1 MSIKITAFEAENVKR
16 IKAVQ
21 LRPDETGLTLIGGR
35 NNQGKTSVLDAIA
48 WALGGNKYRPDAAQ
62 RDGSVNPPHLRLR
75 LSNGLMV
82 ERKGVNSSLTVT
94 DPTGRKGGQQILDEF
109 VEQLALDLP
118 KFMQASDREKA
129 DILLRIIGVGDRL
142 QALDRDIKGAY
153 NKRTTIG
160 QITTAKRKHADEM
173 TVYED
178 APDEPVS
185 VSDLIRQQQ
194 EILARNGENQRKRDR
209 LREIVAAKKRVQDEL
224 YRLDEQI
231 TQLTDRKSAL
241 KAEFAQAKADEEI
254 ATKTVAE
261 LHDESTAAL
270 EASIRNAEEI
280 NRQVRANL
288 DHAHADAE
296 AIEYAEEYKQ
306 LSSQIDQMRSDRMA
320 LLNGAHLPLPE
331 LDVQDGLLL
340 YRGKHWRDM
349 SGSDQLR
356 VATAIVRQLNPAC
369 GFVLL
374 DKLEQMDLQTLAEFG
389 DWLTQEGLQ
398 AIATRVSTGDEC
410 QIIIEDGRVAD
421 KSPEP
426 PAQWTK
432 GVF

>member
-75 LSNGLMV
+75 LSNGLLV
-82 ERKGVNSSLTVT
+82 ERKGVNSTLTVT

-129 DILLRIIGVGDRL
+129 DILLRVIGVGDRL
-142 QALDRDIKGAY
+142 QALDRDIKGMY

-160 QITTAKRKHADEM
+160 QIATAKRKHADEM

-194 EILARNGENQRKRDR
+194 EILARNGENQRKRNNAYKLQAER
-209 LREIVAAKKRVQDEL
+209 NILAKKVNSLREEL
-224 YRLDEQI
+224 DRY
-231 TQLTDRKSAL
+231 TQQLM
-241 KAEFAQAKADEEI
+241 KADEDMTI
-254 ATKTVAE
+254 AFKTAE
-261 LHDESTAAL
+261 ELQDESTAEL
-270 EASIRNAEEI
+270 ESSIRNIEEI

-288 DHAHADAE
+288 DHAHADAD
-296 AIEYAEEYKQ
+296 AMEYAEEYKQ
-306 LSSQIDQMRSDRMA
+306 LSDQIDRMRRDRMA
-320 LLNGAHLPLPE
+320 LLDGAHLPLPE

-356 VATAIVRQLNPAC
+356 VATAIVRQLNPDC

-374 DKLEQMDLQTLAEFG
+374 DKLEQMDLETLAEFG

-421 KSPEP
+421 KPPESA
-426 PAQWTK
+426 PAQAWTRGK
-432 GVF
+432 F

>member
-142 QALDRDIKGAY
+142 QALDRDIKGMY

-160 QITTAKRKHADEM
+160 QIATAKRKHADEM

-178 APDEPVS
+178 VPDEPVS

-194 EILARNGENQRKRDR
+194 EILARNGENQRKRSNAYKLQAER
-209 LREIVAAKKRVQDEL
+209 NALAQKVNSLREEL
-224 YRLDEQI
+224 DRY
-231 TQLTDRKSAL
+231 TQQLM
-241 KAEFAQAKADEEI
+241 KADKDMTIAFKTAEE
-254 ATKTVAE
+254 
-261 LHDESTAAL
+261 LQDESTTEL
-270 EASIRNAEEI
+270 ESSIRNIEEI
-280 NRQVRANL
+280 NRKVRANL

-296 AIEYAEEYKQ
+296 AIEYTEEYKQ
-306 LSSQIDQMRSDRMA
+306 LSDQIDQMRRDRIA

-356 VATAIVRQLNPAC
+356 VATAIVRQLNPDC

-374 DKLEQMDLQTLAEFG
+374 DKLEQMDLQTLADFG
-389 DWLTQEGLQ
+389 DWLAQEGLQ